1 MIFFRLWIQALAV
14 VSATMLL
21 GSYPSIANSNEL
33 TSEAEARA
41 AIKAIND
48 EIRTLEQLISSQSKE
63 RDEIQSQLRDTDVA
77 IGRANE
83 ALRATLVSLEQRQ
96 RAINELEAD
105 ELRIERRINE
115 LQETLETSI
124 GIFSVLK
131 QGGDLKILL
140 GDSAP
145 QETERNLAYFN
156 LLLNQQLDTID
167 EFKAAVLQLDANRVQ
182 LAAAQKAQEKDRAS
196 LTQTRAKL
204 VDQRLEQKALIDKLS
219 ASLARDGKQVAALRA
234 DSVRL
239 NMLLAELLERL
250 AKLSLEG
257 EYDDFAAL
265 KGKLRAPLDGAS
277 KTRFGQKRERGDL
290 RWQGWLIPADRGSS
304 VRSVHYGRVIYADW
318 LRGQGLLT
326 IVDHGDGWM
335 SLYGH
340 NESLLK
346 ETGEW
351 VAPGEVIARVGSSG
365 GATEPACTLRYAQGA
380 LRSIRLI
387 GLGSRYAWHISVLS
401 LGNVVQTEELPI
413 Y

>member
-1 MIFFRLWIQALAV
+1 
-14 VSATMLL
+14 MLL
-21 GSYPSIANSNEL
+21 GSFPTFADSNEL

-48 EIRTLEQLISSQSKE
+48 EIATLEQLITSQSKE

-83 ALRATLVSLEQRQ
+83 ALRMTQASLDQRQ
-96 RAINELEAD
+96 RNINELESD
-105 ELRIERRINE
+105 GLNIERRING

-124 GIFSVLK
+124 GVFSVLK
-131 QGGDLKILL
+131 QGGDLKILF

-167 EFKAAVLQLDANRVQ
+167 EFKAVVLQLDANQ
-182 LAAAQKAQEKDRAS
+182 AELAAAQEAQEKDRAS

-219 ASLARDGKQVAALRA
+219 ASLARDGQQVATLRA

-239 NMLLAELLERL
+239 NTLLAELLERL
-250 AKLSLEG
+250 AKLSLDG

-365 GATEPACTLRYAQGA
+365 GAAEPALYFEI
-380 LRSIRLI
+380 RSGGTPVNPANWIR
-387 GLGSRYAWHISVLS
+387 
-401 LGNVVQTEELPI
+401 
-413 Y
+413 

>member
-1 MIFFRLWIQALAV
+1 MIFFRLWIQALVV
-14 VSATMLL
+14 VSATMLMS
-21 GSYPSIANSNEL
+21 SYPIFADSNEL

-41 AIKAIND
+41 AIQAIND
-48 EIRTLEQLISSQSKE
+48 EIATLEQLITSQSKE
-63 RDEIQSQLRDTDVA
+63 RDEIQSQLRGTDVA

-83 ALRATLVSLEQRQ
+83 ALRKTQASLDQRQ
-96 RAINELEAD
+96 RDINELEAD
-105 ELRIERRINE
+105 GLRTERRINS
-115 LQETLETSI
+115 LQEAVETSI
-124 GIFSVLK
+124 GVFSVLK
-131 QGGDLKILL
+131 QGGDLKILF

-167 EFKAAVLQLDANRVQ
+167 EFKAAVLELDANGLQ
-182 LAAAQKAQEKDRAS
+182 LAAAQKAQEKDRAL

-204 VDQRLEQKALIDKLS
+204 SEQRLEQKALIDQLS
-219 ASLARDGKQVAALRA
+219 ASLTRDGKQVAALRA

-239 NMLLAELLERL
+239 NTLLAELLERL
-250 AKLSLEG
+250 TNLSLEA

-351 VAPGEVIARVGSSG
+351 VAPGEFIARVGSSG
-365 GATEPACTLRYAQGA
+365 GAAEPALYFEI
-380 LRSIRLI
+380 RSAGTPVDPGNWIR
-387 GLGSRYAWHISVLS
+387 
-401 LGNVVQTEELPI
+401 
-413 Y
+413 

>member
-1 MIFFRLWIQALAV
+1 MTFSRLWIHALKAV
-14 VSATMLL
+14 TTSMLL
-21 GSYPSIANSNEL
+21 CTYPAFADSSKF
-33 TSEAEARA
+33 TSEAETRA

-48 EIRTLEQLISSQSKE
+48 EIATLEQLIASQSRE
-63 RDEIQSQLRDTDVA
+63 RDEIQSQLRDTDMA
-77 IGRANE
+77 IGLANK
-83 ALRATLVSLEQRQ
+83 ALRRTQASLDQRQ
-96 RAINELEAD
+96 RDINELESD
-105 ELRIERRINE
+105 GLSLKRRINS

-124 GIFSVLK
+124 GVFSVLK
-131 QGGDLKILL
+131 QGNDLKILF

-167 EFKAAVLQLDANRVQ
+167 KFKAAVLELDANRIQ
-182 LAAAQKAQEKDRAS
+182 LAVAQEDQEKDRAS
-196 LTQTRAKL
+196 LIQTQASL
-204 VDQRLEQKALIDKLS
+204 VDQLLKQKSLINQLS

-239 NMLLAELLERL
+239 NRLLAELLERL
-250 AKLSLEG
+250 ASLSLYE
-257 EYDDFAAL
+257 EYDNFDAL
-265 KGKLRAPLDGAS
+265 KGKLQAPVDGTS
-277 KTRFGQKRERGDL
+277 KTRFGQERERGDL
-290 RWQGWLIPADRGSS
+290 RWQGWLIPAGRGSS

-365 GATEPACTLRYAQGA
+365 GAAEPALYFEI
-380 LRSIRLI
+380 RSDGTPVNPGKWIR
-387 GLGSRYAWHISVLS
+387 
-401 LGNVVQTEELPI
+401 
-413 Y
+413 

>member
-1 MIFFRLWIQALAV
+1 MLLDPYPALAD
-14 VSATMLL
+14 
-21 GSYPSIANSNEL
+21 INEL
-33 TSEAEARA
+33 TSESEARA

-48 EIRTLEQLISSQSKE
+48 EIATLEQLITSQSKE
-63 RDEIQSQLRDTDVA
+63 RDEIQSQLRDTDIA
-77 IGRANE
+77 IGRTNE
-83 ALRATLVSLEQRQ
+83 ALRETQASLEQRQ

-105 ELRIERRINE
+105 GLRIDRRINE
-115 LQETLETSI
+115 LRENLETSI

-131 QGGDLKILL
+131 QGGDLKILF

-167 EFKAAVLQLDANRVQ
+167 EFKAAVVQLDANRVQ
-182 LAAAQKAQEKDRAS
+182 LAAAQEAQEKDRAS

-204 VDQRLEQKALIDKLS
+204 VDQRVEQRALIDKLS

-239 NMLLAELLERL
+239 NTLLAELLERL
-250 AKLSLEG
+250 ANLSLEG

-290 RWQGWLIPADRGSS
+290 RWQGWLIPGDRGTS
-304 VRSVHYGRVIYADW
+304 VRSVHYGRIIYADW

-351 VAPGEVIARVGSSG
+351 VAPGEAIARVGSSG
-365 GATEPACTLRYAQGA
+365 GATEPALYFEI
-380 LRSIRLI
+380 RSGGTPVNPANWIR
-387 GLGSRYAWHISVLS
+387 
-401 LGNVVQTEELPI
+401 
-413 Y
+413 